1 MLNTD
6 YTITIIEDDPLQL
19 ENLETALT
27 EQGFQVKAFTERKP
41 AEASFDEALPDLVI
55 SDIILGNEIDGGFE
69 LAKHLLSY
77 ERAIPVIFCRNAN
90 PNSIFIPAMP

>member
-41 AEASFDEALPDLVI
+41 AEASFDEALPAWSFPTSFSVMKSTAVLNWP
-55 SDIILGNEIDGGFE
+55 STCCLTKEPF
-69 LAKHLLSY
+69 
-77 ERAIPVIFCRNAN
+77 R
-90 PNSIFIPAMP
+90 